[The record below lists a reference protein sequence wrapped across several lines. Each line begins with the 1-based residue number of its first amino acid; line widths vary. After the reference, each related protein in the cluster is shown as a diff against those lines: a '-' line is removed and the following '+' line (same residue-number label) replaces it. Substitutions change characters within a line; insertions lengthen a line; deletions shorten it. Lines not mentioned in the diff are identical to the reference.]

1 MVKLSNLLES
11 EVLLMLRALWLSL
24 TVLVLPSAYVSADT
38 PSDPSGNAAL
48 KYWQAFATMP
58 KLTDAEQNRLAEYP
72 AKPLDAHSREIVSQ
86 AEYALKM
93 MRRAAALRQCD
104 WGISFEEDGVFV
116 LLPQGSAARLLTSL
130 ARLRARMRFEA
141 GQNAEAI
148 EDLVA
153 AMTLS
158 RHVSQGG
165 GFIMLLVGYH
175 IEYRMSETL
184 ALYLPK
190 LEAKTIKDLKMR
202 LDALPPFGSQVTALL
217 ACERTTLDWFVRR
230 VKEKKDKESLLAF
243 FSWVGLT
250 EGKDRDS
257 GAKARAFL
265 QECGGTAE
273 GVIKFANET
282 LPSYELLA
290 KKLDL
295 PLDEFDKEFKR
306 ESAKQAGNP
315 VYKVFFPALAKVR
328 QAKARADVRRAL
340 FSAALAV
347 QLDGKDALKDHPDP
361 VVGGSFDYVAFEGG
375 FELRSKF
382 KTQDD
387 KPVTLTV
394 GRRGN

>member
-1 MVKLSNLLES
+1 
-11 EVLLMLRALWLSL
+11 MLRAACLAI
-24 TVLVLPSAYVSADT
+24 TLVAYPVEFDSAIAGDR
-38 PSDPSGNAAL
+38 GENAAL

-58 KLTDAEQNRLAEYP
+58 KLSDAEQNRLADYP

-86 AEYALKM
+86 AEYALQM
-93 MRRAAALRQCD
+93 MRRGAALRNCD
-104 WGISFEEDGVFV
+104 WGISYEDGVFL

-148 EDLVA
+148 EDLLA
-153 AMTLS
+153 AMTLG

-175 IEYRMSETL
+175 IEYRVGETL
-184 ALYLPK
+184 ARYLPQ
-190 LEAKTIKDLKMR
+190 LDAKATKDVKTR
-202 LDALPPFGSQVTALL
+202 LDGLPPFGSQSTSLL
-217 ACERTTLDWFVRR
+217 TCEKESLDWFIRK

-257 GAKARAFL
+257 GEKARAFL
-265 QECGGTAE
+265 QNCGGTAE

-282 LPSYELLA
+282 LPSYDLIA
-290 KKLDL
+290 KKLEL
-295 PLDEFDKEFKR
+295 PLAEFEKEFER

-315 VYKVFFPALAKVR
+315 VYKAFFPALVKVR

-340 FSAALAV
+340 LSAALAV
-347 QLDGKDALKDHPDP
+347 QLDGKDALKDHADP
-361 VVGGSFDYVAFEGG
+361 VAGGMFDYVAFEGG

-382 KTQDD
+382 KNEDN
-387 KPVTLTV
+387 KPFSLSV
-394 GRRGN
+394 GRRGK

>member
-1 MVKLSNLLES
+1 MI
-11 EVLLMLRALWLSL
+11 MLRAACLAI
-24 TVLVLPSAYVSADT
+24 TLVAYPVEFNSAIAGDR
-38 PSDPSGNAAL
+38 GENAAL

-58 KLTDAEQNRLAEYP
+58 KLSDAEQNRLAEYP

-86 AEYALKM
+86 AEYALQM
-93 MRRAAALRQCD
+93 MRRGAALRNCD
-104 WGISFEEDGVFV
+104 WGVSYEDGVFL
-116 LLPQGSAARLLTSL
+116 LLPQGSASRLLTSL

-153 AMTLS
+153 AITLG

-175 IEYRMSETL
+175 IEYRVSETL
-184 ALYLPK
+184 ARYLPQ
-190 LEAKTIKDLKMR
+190 LDAKAIKDVKTR
-202 LDALPPFGSQVTALL
+202 LDGLPPFGSQSTALL
-217 ACERTTLDWFVRR
+217 TCEKETLDWFIRK
-230 VKEKKDKESLLAF
+230 VKEKQDKESLLAF

-257 GAKARAFL
+257 GEKDRAFL
-265 QECGGTAE
+265 QDCGGTAE
-273 GVIKFANET
+273 GVIKFATEA
-282 LPSYELLA
+282 LPSYDLLA

-295 PLDEFDKEFKR
+295 PLDEFEKEFER

-328 QAKARADVRRAL
+328 QSKARADVRRAL
-340 FSAALAV
+340 FSAALDV
-347 QLDGKDALKDHPDP
+347 QLNGKDALKDHADP
-361 VVGGSFDYVAFEGG
+361 VAGGPFEYVAFEGG
-375 FELRSKF
+375 FELRSKY
-382 KTQDD
+382 KGQDD
-387 KPVTLTV
+387 KPFTLTV

>member
-1 MVKLSNLLES
+1 
-11 EVLLMLRALWLSL
+11 MLRALCLSM
-24 TVLVLPSAYVSADT
+24 TVLVLPSSYVSADT

-58 KLTDAEQNRLAEYP
+58 KLSDAEQNQLVEHAEGP
-72 AKPLDAHSREIVSQ
+72 VNPRDAHMREILTQ

-93 MRRAAALRQCD
+93 MHRGAALPQCD

-116 LLPQGSAARLLTSL
+116 LLPQGSAARLLTSF

-148 EDLVA
+148 DDLLA
-153 AMTLS
+153 AMTLG

-165 GFIMLLVGYH
+165 GFIMILVGYN
-175 IEYRMSETL
+175 IEHRMSETL

-190 LEAKTIKDLKMR
+190 LEAKTIKDLRMR
-202 LDALPPFGSQVTALL
+202 LDALPPFGSHSTALL
-217 ACERTTLDWFVRR
+217 TCEKETLEWFIRK

-243 FSWVGLT
+243 LSWVGLT
-250 EGKDRDS
+250 EGNRDS
-257 GAKARAFL
+257 GEKARAFL
-265 QECGGTAE
+265 QDCGGTAE
-273 GVIKFANET
+273 GVIKFATEA
-282 LPSYELLA
+282 LPSYDLLA

-295 PLDEFDKEFKR
+295 PLDEFEKGFKR

-315 VYKVFFPALAKVR
+315 VYKAFFPALTKVR

-340 FSAALAV
+340 LSAALAV
-347 QLDGKDALKDHPDP
+347 QLDGKDALKDHADP
-361 VVGGSFDYVAFEGG
+361 VAGGMFDYVAFEGG

-382 KTQDD
+382 KNEDN
-387 KPVTLTV
+387 KPFSLSV
-394 GRRGN
+394 GRRGK

>member
-1 MVKLSNLLES
+1 MV
-11 EVLLMLRALWLSL
+11 RALCVAMSIFVVPLGF
-24 TVLVLPSAYVSADT
+24 TVADEG
-38 PSDPSGNAAL
+38 PGQGENAAL

-175 IEYRMSETL
+175 IEYRM
-184 ALYLPK
+184 
-190 LEAKTIKDLKMR
+190 
-202 LDALPPFGSQVTALL
+202 
-217 ACERTTLDWFVRR
+217 
-230 VKEKKDKESLLAF
+230 
-243 FSWVGLT
+243 
-250 EGKDRDS
+250 
-257 GAKARAFL
+257 
-265 QECGGTAE
+265 
-273 GVIKFANET
+273 
-282 LPSYELLA
+282 
-290 KKLDL
+290 
-295 PLDEFDKEFKR
+295 
-306 ESAKQAGNP
+306 
-315 VYKVFFPALAKVR
+315 
-328 QAKARADVRRAL
+328 
-340 FSAALAV
+340 
-347 QLDGKDALKDHPDP
+347 
-361 VVGGSFDYVAFEGG
+361 
-375 FELRSKF
+375 
-382 KTQDD
+382 
-387 KPVTLTV
+387 
-394 GRRGN
+394 

>member
-1 MVKLSNLLES
+1 
-11 EVLLMLRALWLSL
+11 MLRALWLSL

-141 GQNAEAI
+141 GQ
-148 EDLVA
+148 
-153 AMTLS
+153 
-158 RHVSQGG
+158 
-165 GFIMLLVGYH
+165 
-175 IEYRMSETL
+175 
-184 ALYLPK
+184 